1 MKRTYEI
8 QTYSEYEGMIHENV
22 TRFRIVGTTFGLL
35 PFKCGPFQTEEEAEE
50 ILNVLNNRSYLI
62 DMGYEN
68 EPTNRKKVIMKVAQT
83 TGKVFGKMVAVTKI
97 APAKTKNK
105 IISAK
110 NDLVTGFVAGKNK
123 DQ

>member
-1 MKRTYEI
+1 MKKTYEI
-8 QTYSEYEGMIHENV
+8 ETYTEYEGMIHQNV

-35 PFKCGPFQTEEEAEE
+35 PFAAGPFQSKEEAQKVLN
-50 ILNVLNNRSYLI
+50 ILNRENLINVRSESY
-62 DMGYEN
+62 
-68 EPTNRKKVIMKVAQT
+68 RKRVTMKVAQT

>member
-8 QTYSEYEGMIHENV
+8 ETRSEYEGLVHENV
-22 TRFRIVGTTFGLL
+22 IRFYITGTTFALL
-35 PFKCGPFQTEEEAEE
+35 PFAAGPFQTKEEAQEM
-50 ILNVLNNRSYLI
+50 LNVLNRENLINVRSESY
-62 DMGYEN
+62 
-68 EPTNRKKVIMKVAQT
+68 RKRVTMKVAQT

-110 NDLVTGFVAGKNK
+110 NDLVEGFVAGKNK

>member
-22 TRFRIVGTTFGLL
+22 TRFYILGTTFGLL